1 MEGEAVRV
9 VSRIAQLDR
18 NNRRIIMMLK
28 LELPNV
34 SIHVRKERSGWQE
47 EIVETDS
54 HRLTV
59 TLAGKVG
66 IRLGSREFRL
76 QDGEAILSELEV
88 MHQRFVTSEQ
98 ATFVTIDFDKHDFDQ
113 WWRHSSGDDA
123 PVMFQELS
131 TIVPETLKR
140 HLGIWTRDFIEDAT
154 LEGDVYSFLKT
165 YVAEHAAYSEDESYD
180 AVFTYIEQDVASV
193 IRVEELSRLAN

>member
-1 MEGEAVRV
+1 
-9 VSRIAQLDR
+9 
-18 NNRRIIMMLK
+18 MMLK

-113 WWRHSSGDDA
+113 WWRHLSGDDA

-180 AVFTYIEQDVASV
+180 AVFTYIEQNVASV